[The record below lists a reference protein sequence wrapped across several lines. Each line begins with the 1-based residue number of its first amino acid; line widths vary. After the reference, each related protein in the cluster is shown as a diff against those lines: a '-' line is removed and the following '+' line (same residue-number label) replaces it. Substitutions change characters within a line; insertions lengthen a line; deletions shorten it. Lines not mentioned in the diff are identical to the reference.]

1 MPTPWNNPYVPGDP
15 YSYDLKWLVTKVKE
29 ILSQLGTLDETVEK
43 KIFEGF
49 QEHSIVQFHNVAEML
64 AAELKDNSIVL
75 TLGYYDPGDM
85 GATLYL
91 IKDFNPGQCA
101 LNYFLTMDNNA
112 QIAIPI
118 IITDYVTPE
127 MFGAK
132 KDGSTDDL
140 QALQLA
146 ADYAHEEHKE
156 LLLSCGTYMVSDT
169 LWLKGGIDNTKY
181 GITVKGNNKGETAIK
196 ASAAIPYVVGITSD
210 GSDIANVYI
219 YDVIID
225 GNELATTALYWS
237 KSAANNYVF
246 NLKLNKCSGWA
257 FTTAG
262 DFYLNTIEKVRV
274 DNCDGGFKID
284 SGTNTSLRLVDCF
297 VQSATNAYQI
307 EGVYCNLIN
316 CCADNI
322 SNIVFRIPHFTGTLI
337 GCGTEALNAEAVF
350 SGGLG
355 TTVTIVN
362 PLTWYLTKTSGVQV
376 QAGAGSRFNI
386 VGGILGYSPT
396 NQVSPGKLY
405 QTALDADVNFMN
417 VTFGRYSQSNTF
429 ADITSRASF
438 DVVGGSVK
446 SRYNEKIAYI
456 GMDTQQTGGVVDPK
470 GPSTMRA
477 NAIYFGL
484 GDSRAALVD
493 GTSLQYNAY
502 SMKGDILLS
511 QKPAEIG
518 AAGWVQCDDVS
529 STPGATWLNG
539 TFKKIPVV
547 MAGTTA
553 QRPTY
558 YTADAGMM
566 YYDTTLLKPIWWT
579 GGSWRDATG
588 ASV

>member
-1 MPTPWNNPYVPGDP
+1 MAINNPYIPGDP
-15 YSYDLKWLVTKVKE
+15 YSYDLKWLVAKVKE
-29 ILSQLGTLDETVEK
+29 ILAQLGTLDEAIEA

-49 QEHSIVQFHNVAEML
+49 LEHSIVQFKTVPEML
-64 AAELKDNSIVL
+64 AADITDGSIVL
-75 TLGYYDPGDM
+75 TLGYHEAGDM
-85 GATLYL
+85 GGLFYL
-91 IKDFNPGQCA
+91 VKDFNPSQCA
-101 LNYFLTMDNNA
+101 LDYFLTLDNNN
-112 QIAIPI
+112 QIAIPVI
-118 IITDYVTPE
+118 VTDYVTPE

-132 KDGSTDDL
+132 RDGSTDDL

-146 ADYAHEEHKE
+146 ADVGHEQHKE
-156 LLLSCGTYMVSDT
+156 VLLSSGIYLISDT
-169 LWLKGGIDNTKY
+169 LTLTGGNDNTMY
-181 GITVKGNNKGETAIK
+181 GLTVRGNNKGETTIK
-196 ASAAIPYVVGITSD
+196 AASAMTNVVTVTSE
-210 GSDIANVYI
+210 GSSIANI
-219 YDVIID
+219 YLDSFIID
-225 GNELATTALYWS
+225 ADSKATTCLYWA
-237 KSAANNYVF
+237 KAAANNGIY
-246 NLKLNKCSGWA
+246 NLKLNKCTGWA
-257 FTTAG
+257 YNTAG
-262 DFYLNTIEKVRV
+262 DHYLNTIEKVRV
-274 DNCDGGFKID
+274 DNCNGGFKID

-337 GCGTEALNAEAVF
+337 GCGTEAFNAEVVF

-362 PLTWYLTKTSGVQV
+362 PITWYLQKATGIQV

-386 VGGILGYSPT
+386 VGGYLGYSPS

-417 VTFGRYSQSNTF
+417 VTFGKYTLTNTF

-438 DVVGGSVK
+438 DVIGGSVK

-502 SMKGDILLS
+502 AMKGDILLS

-518 AAGWVQCDDVS
+518 AAGWIQCEDVS
-529 STPGATWLNG
+529 GVSGANWISG

-566 YYDTTLLKPIWWT
+566 YFDTTLNKPIWWT

-588 ASV
+588 ANV

>member
-1 MPTPWNNPYVPGDP
+1 MAINNPYIPGDP
-15 YSYDLKWLVTKVKE
+15 YSYDLKWIVAKIKE
-29 ILSQLGTLDETVEK
+29 ILQQLGTLDTT
-43 KIFEGF
+43 IN
-49 QEHSIVQFHNVAEML
+49 QEIIVQLQENAIAKYMTVADML
-64 AAELKDNSIVL
+64 AADIADESLVL
-75 TLGYYDPGDM
+75 TMGYHEPGDM
-85 GATLYL
+85 GGTFYL
-91 IKDFNPGQCA
+91 VKDFDPSMCQ
-101 LNYFLTMDNNA
+101 LDYFLTMDNNS
-112 QIAIPI
+112 QIAVPI
-118 IITDYVTPE
+118 IVTDYVTPE

-132 KDGSTDDL
+132 RDGSTDDL
-140 QALQLA
+140 QALQQA
-146 ADYAHEEHKE
+146 ADYGHDHHKE
-156 LLLSCGTYMVSDT
+156 VLLSCGTYMISDT
-169 LWLKGGIDNTKY
+169 LYLKGGTNNTIY
-181 GITVKGNNKGETAIK
+181 GITVRGNNKGETAIK
-196 ASAAIPYVVGITSD
+196 ASAAMTYVVSITSD
-210 GSDIANVYI
+210 TADVANVYL
-219 YDVIID
+219 DHFIID
-225 GNELATTALYWS
+225 GNDLATTALHWS
-237 KSAANNYVF
+237 KSAANNKIF
-246 NLKLNKCSGWA
+246 NLKLNKCTGWA
-257 FTTAG
+257 MTTAG

-284 SGTNTSLRLVDCF
+284 TGTNTSLRLVDCY

-337 GCGTEALNAEAVF
+337 GCGTEAFNAEIVF

-362 PLTWYLTKTSGVQV
+362 PMTWYLQKATGIQV

-386 VGGILGYSPT
+386 VGGFLGYSPS
-396 NQVSPGKLY
+396 NQTSPGKLY
-405 QTALDADVNFMN
+405 QTALDADINFMN
-417 VTFGRYSQSNTF
+417 VTFGNYTLQNTF
-429 ADITSRASF
+429 VDITSRASF

-456 GMDTQQTGGVVDPK
+456 GMDTQQTGGIVDPK

-493 GTSLQYNAY
+493 GTNLSSNAY
-502 SMKGDILLS
+502 AMKGDILLS

-529 STPGATWLNG
+529 STPGATWTSG

-566 YYDTTLLKPIWWT
+566 YFDTTLNKPIWWT